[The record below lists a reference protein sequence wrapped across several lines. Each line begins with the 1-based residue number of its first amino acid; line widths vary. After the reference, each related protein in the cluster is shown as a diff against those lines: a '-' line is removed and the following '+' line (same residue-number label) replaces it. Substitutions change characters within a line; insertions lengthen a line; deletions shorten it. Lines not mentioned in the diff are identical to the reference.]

1 MQQSGVQ
8 GQVQSV
14 DSPTQV
20 YLAPDVADGAG
31 QSGSLLPDI
40 DIRTNLQK
48 VVTDQVEDTVRDA
61 FMTAN
66 PLAEGVPGLEP
77 TPLTEERS
85 LETAITLP
93 QPTSY
98 AATAATAATP
108 GGQTVAPPTRHSD
121 GEAAFGTR
129 LRPIS
134 GGYLPPP
141 RAPASAPASADS
153 QAASGVG

>member
-1 MQQSGVQ
+1 M
-8 GQVQSV
+8 QSV

-66 PLAEGVPGLEP
+66 PLAEGVPGLES
-77 TPLTEERS
+77 TPLTEERP
-85 LETAITLP
+85 LETAVTLP

-98 AATAATAATP
+98 AATAAPAATAATP
-108 GGQTVAPPTRHSD
+108 GGQTVAPPAQHSD